1 MLLPVREVFYVI
13 ARYKEDVSWAKKFK
27 KFIVQ
32 KDIHVP
38 NVGREASSYLWYI
51 VNNYYKLDDLV
62 AYQFCQGRSH
72 DHKISFFNF
81 CCDLSG
87 NPHHPGLL
95 IEKFAKKIDLNI
107 PKNLYFT
114 VGAQFKVLGKQIKK
128 RPLSWYEN
136 AYFAS
141 ISNEFPSKDKRPGGQ
156 EAYILERL
164 WKYIFF
170 L

>member
-1 MLLPVREVFYVI
+1 MNGQSSRRNMLLPVREVFYVI

-107 PKNLYFT
+107 PENLYFT

-128 RPLSWYEN
+128 DLCLGTKMRILHLFRTNFQAKIKGREGKRL
-136 AYFAS
+136 
-141 ISNEFPSKDKRPGGQ
+141 IS
-156 EAYILERL
+156 
-164 WKYIFF
+164 
-170 L
+170 